1 MENNEITEIKCG
13 VYDVIPD
20 GANGTKGAL
29 KYFFTENQLH
39 RPNLFNNTRIF
50 SYIQSSVKPT
60 ILLQDFSHFMPFV
73 SSCV

>member
-13 VYDVIPD
+13 VYDVIPH
-20 GANGTKGAL
+20 GASGTKGAL

-39 RPNLFNNTRIF
+39 RPNLFHNIF
-50 SYIQSSVKPT
+50 FYIQSSVKPT
-60 ILLQDFSHFMPFV
+60 IFLQDFSHFMPLV